1 MDMPENGQTTGRE
14 IVYELGDTVYKQG
27 EPSNGIYMILEGRI
41 DIWHEEEDDA
51 HHIAS
56 LGSGEL
62 LGEVSVIERANHS
75 VSAHASCK
83 SKVLFIDAEAF
94 RRSFSDPLVRY
105 VVHTLAARLR
115 SSYSAKQTSDRT
127 DGKPQHFKSDK
138 PTIEGSSRLVA
149 NRLLTFVE
157 LKEFPFTVGNIH
169 NTEKH
174 AVISAS
180 GLKVPLPTAPE
191 LADNHFEVIKRDGE
205 LWVRDLGSQHGTV
218 VNGEKLS
225 KYTMKATAKLKLGQ
239 NVTIAG
245 SAESP
250 VRFII
255 TVPFE

>member
-1 MDMPENGQTTGRE
+1 MTETEHTTGRE
-14 IVYELGDTVYKQG
+14 IIYELGDTVYEQG
-27 EPSNGIYMILEGRI
+27 SPSDGIYMILDGRI
-41 DIWHEEEDDA
+41 DIWHENEDDA

-75 VSAHASCK
+75 VSARASCRT
-83 SKVLFIDAEAF
+83 KVLFIDAEAF
-94 RRSFSDPLVRY
+94 RRSFSDPLVRH

-127 DGKPQHFKSDK
+127 DGKIPHFKSDK

-149 NRLLTFVE
+149 DRLLTFVE
-157 LKEFPFTVGNIH
+157 LKEYPFTVGNIH

-174 AVISAS
+174 AVISAT
-180 GLKVPLPTAPE
+180 GLKIPLPSAPE
-191 LADNHFEVIKRDGE
+191 LADNHFEIIKREGE
-205 LWVRDLGSQHGTV
+205 LWVRDLGSQHGTM

-225 KYTMKATAKLKLGQ
+225 KYTMKATSKLKPGQ